1 MLTIYDKSGDRLLKR
16 DAAAPCG
23 ENSIWFDL
31 VDPSGEE
38 DQFVERAIGVSV
50 PTRAEMREIEASNRL
65 YQERGAHY
73 MTTFIVYNLDAHV
86 PSTTAVTFILAGA
99 KLVTVRYT
107 EPKAFPLFLARVES
121 GDAPC
126 TSAPAIMIGL
136 IETMIHRT
144 ADLIERVQDDVDKL
158 AQDLFDLET
167 QHQKKRK
174 QTQRLGI
181 FLKHTGKHGDIVA
194 RVQESAMSMDRLL
207 LYFFDAARER
217 KDDARTLSRIDVAHR
232 DIAALLENMRF
243 LSNRM
248 SFLLDATLG
257 MISNEQNQIIKLFS
271 VMAVMM
277 MPPTLV
283 ASIYGMNFK
292 NMPELD
298 LPFGYPMA
306 IGLMFVSGL
315 VPYLYFKRRGWL

>member
-1 MLTIYDKSGDRLLKR
+1 MLTIYDKAGDGLCKR
-16 DAAAPCG
+16 DAASPCG

-31 VDPSGEE
+31 VDPSKDE
-38 DQFVERAIGVSV
+38 DAFVEQAIGVSV
-50 PTRAEMREIEASNRL
+50 PTRAEMREIEASSRL

-73 MTTFIVYNLDAHV
+73 MTTFIVYNLEAHV
-86 PSTTAVTFILAGA
+86 PSTTAVTFILAGQR
-99 KLVTVRYT
+99 LVTVRYT

-126 TSAPAIMIGL
+126 TSAAAIMIGL

-158 AQDLFDLET
+158 AQNLFELDGGHE
-167 QHQKKRK
+167 KK
-174 QTQRLGI
+174 QTQRLGL

-194 RVQESAMSMDRLL
+194 RVQESTMSMDRLL
-207 LYFFDAARER
+207 LYFYDAARGR
-217 KDDARTLSRIDVAHR
+217 KDDPRTLGRIDIAHR

-271 VMAVMM
+271 VMAVML

-292 NMPELD
+292 LMPELD
-298 LPFGYPMA
+298 FPFGYPMA
-306 IGLMFVSGL
+306 LGLMFISGL
-315 VPYLYFKRRGWL
+315 VPYVYFKRRGWL

>member
-1 MLTIYDKSGDRLLKR
+1 MLTIYDKSGEALLKR

-31 VDPSGEE
+31 VDPTKEE
-38 DQFVERAIGVSV
+38 DEFVERAIGVSV

-65 YQERGAHY
+65 YQEHGAHY
-73 MTTFIVYNLDAHV
+73 MTTFIVYNLEAHV
-86 PSTTAVTFILAGA
+86 PSTTAVTFILVGQR
-99 KLVTVRYT
+99 LVTVRYT

-126 TSAPAIMIGL
+126 SSPASIMIGL

-158 AQDLFDLET
+158 AQNLFDLDRAHEK
-167 QHQKKRK
+167 QHA
-174 QTQRLGI
+174 QRLGM
-181 FLKHTGKHGDIVA
+181 FLKHTGKQGDIVA
-194 RVQESAMSMDRLL
+194 RVQESTMSMDRLL
-207 LYFFDAARER
+207 LYFYDAARSR
-217 KDDARTLSRIDVAHR
+217 KDDERTLNRIDISHR
-232 DIAALLENMRF
+232 DIAALMENMRF

-271 VMAVMM
+271 VMAVML

-292 NMPELD
+292 LMPELD
-298 LPFGYPMA
+298 WWFGYPMA
-306 IGLMFVSGL
+306 LGAMVVSGL
-315 VPYLYFKRRGWL
+315 IPYIYFKRKGWL

>member
-1 MLTIYDKSGDRLLKR
+1 MLTIYDKAGDRLQKR

-23 ENSIWFDL
+23 ENSVWFDL
-31 VDPSGEE
+31 VDPTKEE
-38 DQFVERAIGVSV
+38 DAFVEQAIGVSV

-65 YQERGAHY
+65 YQERGAYY

-86 PSTTAVTFILAGA
+86 PSTTAVTFILAGQR
-99 KLVTVRYT
+99 LVTVRYT
-107 EPKAFPLFLARVES
+107 EPKAFPLFLSRVES

-126 TSAPAIMIGL
+126 PSAAAIMIGL

-158 AQDLFDLET
+158 ATNLFDIDGTRE
-167 QHQKKRK
+167 KRHA
-174 QTQRLGI
+174 QALGM
-181 FLKHTGKHGDIVA
+181 FLKNTGKHGDIVA
-194 RVQESAMSMDRLL
+194 RVQESTMSMDRLL

-217 KDDARTLSRIDVAHR
+217 KEDPRTISRVDIAHR
-232 DIAALLENMRF
+232 DIAALLENMRL

-271 VMAVMM
+271 VMAVML

-283 ASIYGMNFK
+283 ASIYGMNFT
-292 NMPELD
+292 NMPEINW
-298 LPFGYPMA
+298 PWGYPMA
-306 IGLMFVSGL
+306 LALMFVAAL
-315 VPYLYFKRRGWL
+315 VPYIYFKRRGWL

>member
-1 MLTIYDKSGDRLLKR
+1 MLTIYDKTGESLVKR

-23 ENSIWFDL
+23 DASIWFDL
-31 VDPSGEE
+31 VDPTKDE
-38 DQFVERAIGVSV
+38 DTFVENAIGVSV

-65 YQERGAHY
+65 YQERGAYY

-86 PSTTAVTFILAGA
+86 PSTTAVTFIIAGER
-99 KLVTVRYT
+99 LVTVRYT

-126 TSAPAIMIGL
+126 TSAASIMIGL

-158 AQDLFDLET
+158 AQNLFDFDSKHE
-167 QHQKKRK
+167 KRHA
-174 QTQRLGI
+174 QRLGM
-181 FLKHTGKHGDIVA
+181 FLKHTGKQGDIVA

-207 LYFFDAARER
+207 LYFHDAARNRQEE
-217 KDDARTLSRIDVAHR
+217 KKTLNRIDVAHR

-292 NMPELD
+292 LMPELD
-298 LPFGYPMA
+298 LPYGYPMA
-306 IGLMFVSGL
+306 LGLMLVSGL
-315 VPYLYFKRRGWL
+315 IPYAYFKKKGWL